1 MKAQVS
7 RGRLDA
13 VTGTRWLD
21 ADEHATWLTYVATS
35 TLLDA
40 ALDRQLQRDAGMPL
54 AYYLVLAMLSD
65 APGRTLR
72 MSDLATMTQSSQSR
86 LSHAV
91 SRLEA
96 RGWVARRPC
105 PHDRRSTLAHLT
117 DAGFDALAEAAPG
130 HVAAVRAHL
139 FDKLSD
145 EQVRQLRDILGPV
158 LADLRGMGRCPGE

>member
-7 RGRLDA
+7 RGRLDD

-21 ADEHATWLTYVATS
+21 ADERDAWLTYVATS

-72 MSDLATMTQSSQSR
+72 MSDLATMTQSSQSP

-96 RGWVARRPC
+96 RGWVSRNPC

-117 DAGFDALAEAAPG
+117 DAGFEALAEAAPG

-145 EQVRQLRDILGPV
+145 EQVRQLHDILAPV
-158 LADLRGMGRCPGE
+158 LADLRPMGRCPGD